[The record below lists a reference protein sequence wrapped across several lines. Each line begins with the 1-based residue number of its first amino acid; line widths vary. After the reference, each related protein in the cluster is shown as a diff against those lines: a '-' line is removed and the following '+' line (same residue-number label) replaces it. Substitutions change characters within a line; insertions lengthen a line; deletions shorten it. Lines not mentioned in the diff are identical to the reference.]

1 MPIPAIPVVM
11 TIGRY
16 MVKNGA
22 KKAIQKYGDDA
33 VKAAMKE
40 NNLKNVGD
48 KVLKK
53 RMTVAEKKEVV

>member
-1 MPIPAIPVVM
+1 MPLPALPVVM

-40 NNLKNVGD
+40 NNLKTVGD
-48 KVLKK
+48 KVLK
-53 RMTVAEKKEVV
+53 